1 MEICATRDQA
11 KNAPVIFFSEYLVGL
26 DSQVCYGWIE
36 VGHHVAY
43 YTARI
48 NLRFFAIESIIGYS
62 SLPDGD
68 PYEY

>member
-1 MEICATRDQA
+1 
-11 KNAPVIFFSEYLVGL
+11 
-26 DSQVCYGWIE
+26 VCYGWIE